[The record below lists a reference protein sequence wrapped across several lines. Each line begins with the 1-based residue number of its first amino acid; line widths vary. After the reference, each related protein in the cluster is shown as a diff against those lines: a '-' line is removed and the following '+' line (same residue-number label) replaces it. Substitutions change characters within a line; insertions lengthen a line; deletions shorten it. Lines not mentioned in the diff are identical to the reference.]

1 MYPIRAVRVPG
12 FVMGMVLECAVALES
27 RSDSKSN
34 ASRVCVVA
42 DNCRGES
49 CTLWASSNCGFS
61 TRMSCFWRAEG
72 VSAAR
77 TSWVLAN
84 LGDIFIEN
92 VG

>member
-12 FVMGMVLECAVALES
+12 FVIGMVLECVVALES

-42 DNCRGES
+42 DSCRGES
-49 CTLWASSNCGFS
+49 CTLWASISCGFS
-61 TRMSCFWRAEG
+61 MRISCFWRAEG
-72 VSAAR
+72 VRVAR